1 VKYFVLGARIR
12 LASLWISQVARVLAD
27 WCLRITAFLAW
38 SHAASDAWYV
48 ATAAFIAPFVLLA
61 PLNGAVN
68 NGLPRRWVLAGSAA
82 FTLLV
87 VTMFAA
93 FGGDWMVCLAVVA
106 VGSAIYSPARYA
118 MLPAV
123 AEDAHL
129 PLPRV
134 NGWIE
139 MGGAAAIVG
148 GVALG
153 WAVDADSQTLLAGH
167 VVAVLLGL
175 NVLSLATAF
184 PAFFP
189 SDIRRPEP
197 PIPAVLGFFGDSVRI
212 GRERAA
218 LGSLLGL
225 ASFQAIVIA
234 GAGAIVQRTLDRGP
248 SQGLLHALVLM
259 GVGAGLGCLAAA
271 WQGHPRRS
279 LGLVPLGATGLL
291 LALAIHALAG
301 ASGGFA
307 GFVLGFMG
315 GLVNVP
321 LRAAYQA
328 AVPADAR
335 GNGMAVMNTAIYV
348 LTTALALLLTGL
360 IRSGLL
366 HTPAAQLG
374 LLSILAGAGAI
385 VAWRLLFPQAVEQI
399 LEVLLTPM
407 YRIRTHGPGLDQ
419 TPRSGPLL
427 IVANHA
433 AYLDP
438 FWLCKI
444 VPRKVTPMMTS
455 FFYDRPFIRWSMVHI
470 VGAIRVPE
478 VRFRRE
484 APELRDAI
492 AVLRRGGCV
501 LIFPE
506 AQLRRREDQ
515 LLRMFGQGVWRIL
528 QEVPQTPVLACWIEG
543 GWGSFTSYFTGPPLY
558 GKRLDWRRHIDIAL
572 ETPRVLDP
580 AVLADQH
587 ATRQYL
593 MRMCLECRRY
603 LGLPVP
609 AGPTSQTT
617 SAEDAKIHDDKARP
631 IKP

>member
-225 ASFQAIVIA
+225 ASFQAIVTA

-248 SQGLLHALVLM
+248 AQGLLHALVLM
-259 GVGAGLGCLAAA
+259 GVGAGLGCLTAA

-478 VRFRRE
+478 ARFRRE

-543 GWGSFTSYFTGPPLY
+543 GWGSFTSYFNGPPLY